1 MEQTQQQ
8 KREKTTNAI
17 HYYINDDS
25 CPTQRQSSFLF
36 GITELRFAT
45 AWKKFKK
52 ENNLITKGGYVT
64 FRDMPKY
71 PCFNEVE
78 N

>member
-1 MEQTQQQ
+1 MKDNKELFYSGFKDKSTIIS
-8 KREKTTNAI
+8 EKWKEFKNE
-17 HYYINDDS
+17 ND
-25 CPTQRQSSFLF
+25 
-36 GITELRFAT
+36 
-45 AWKKFKK
+45 
-52 ENNLITKGGYVT
+52 LITKGGYVT